1 MRAGAGFLAVL
12 LGLLGMRAEAEAPPG
27 SADSQPTATVGTL
40 ERILAAFN
48 AHDLDAIMQFFAD
61 DCELLMPRG
70 KEPWGTRY
78 VGKAAV
84 REGLGTRFAGLP
96 DVHYGED
103 RHWIAGELG
112 VSTWLLTGTTK
123 SGENIKVRGV
133 DLLEFRDGK
142 VVRKDSYWK
151 IVEK

>member
-1 MRAGAGFLAVL
+1 MRSRVALLAVL
-12 LGLLGMRAEAEAPPG
+12 LGFSRRPEGAEAKPRRVDYPP
-27 SADSQPTATVGTL
+27 AVTVPML
-40 ERILAAFN
+40 EQILAAFN
-48 AHDLDAIMQFFAD
+48 AHDLDAIMQFFAE
-61 DCELLMPRG
+61 DCELFMPRG

-103 RHWIAGELG
+103 QHWAAGDRG

-123 SGENIKVRGV
+123 SGEKIRVRGV

-142 VVRKDSYWK
+142 VIKKDSYWK